1 MYVPKFFR
9 IEDPQVILSLIEEHP
24 LGALITP
31 TPAQLHITHV
41 PFGVYGVYGVG
52 PGARLGGHMARAN
65 PHWRVL
71 SDHPAATVVFSGPNA
86 YVSPTWYDHRNV
98 PTWNYLAIHV
108 HGPVTVITE
117 PEARRRAMSAQVDR
131 YESARPDPY
140 RLGEQPDD
148 FVHAQMRG
156 IVVFELQI
164 ERMECT
170 AKLSQNRDANNR
182 AAIMERLRARG
193 RTADAATAALMER
206 LGRASD
212 EG

>member
-9 IEDPQVILSLIEEHP
+9 IEDPRVIFSLIEEHP
-24 LGALITP
+24 LGTLITP

-41 PFGVYGVYGVG
+41 PFAVG
-52 PGARLGGHMARAN
+52 PEARLGGHMARAN

-71 SDHPAATVVFSGPNA
+71 ADHPAATVVFRGPDA

-108 HGPVTVITE
+108 HGPVAVISE

-131 YESARPDPY
+131 YEAARPDPY
-140 RLGEQPDD
+140 RLGEQPEE

-170 AKLSQNRDANNR
+170 AKLSQNRDAKNR
-182 AAIMERLRARG
+182 AAIIERLRARG
-193 RTADAATAALMER
+193 RHADAATAALMER